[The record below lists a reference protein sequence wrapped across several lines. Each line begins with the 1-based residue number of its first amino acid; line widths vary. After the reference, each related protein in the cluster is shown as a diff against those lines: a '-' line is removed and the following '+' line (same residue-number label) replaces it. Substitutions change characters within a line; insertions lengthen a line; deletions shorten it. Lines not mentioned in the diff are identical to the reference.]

1 MYKVFQQDVFDMYDN
16 PARLK
21 AKEFWERL
29 GYSAQDNP
37 DDFGED
43 LLVTGKGK
51 KFFCEVEV
59 KRGWHGATFNF
70 DTLHIPARKAKFL
83 TKAIKFMVFNNSLTH
98 AALVGHR
105 EVANAPVVVVENQ
118 FIKQGERFFDIPVKD
133 VLFVTTLQ

>member
-1 MYKVFQQDVFDMYDN
+1 MYKVFQKDVFDMYDN

-59 KRGWHGATFNF
+59 KRCWH
-70 DTLHIPARKAKFL
+70 
-83 TKAIKFMVFNNSLTH
+83 
-98 AALVGHR
+98 
-105 EVANAPVVVVENQ
+105 
-118 FIKQGERFFDIPVKD
+118 
-133 VLFVTTLQ
+133 